1 MYLQKINPTPINR
14 GCHLPH
20 LWGIIVW
27 FFVPHLMITKS
38 TLVLVVDDHRM
49 VCDALVAL
57 IEKTGLCRKA
67 LPAYSGEEG
76 LSILKQEH
84 IAIAL
89 VDIRMPGLSG
99 SELVRIIEEEYPT
112 VKVVGMTSFDDEET
126 IQEMLQLNLAG
137 ILLKRSTTNREII
150 TCLKMVSE
158 GKVYLADGVRQFIES
173 KQLNPIR
180 VPRTNFTQ
188 REMEVLSL
196 LSEGQSSKLIA
207 EQLNLKPSTIED
219 YRKGMLKKTSTKST
233 AGLVAF
239 ALRNGLL

>member
-1 MYLQKINPTPINR
+1 
-14 GCHLPH
+14 
-20 LWGIIVW
+20 
-27 FFVPHLMITKS
+27 MITKS

-99 SELVRIIEEEYPT
+99 SALVKIIEQEHPK
-112 VKVVGMTSFDDEET
+112 VKVVGMTSFDDEDT

-137 ILLKRSTTNREII
+137 ILLKRSTTSREINE
-150 TCLKMVSE
+150 CLEMLSV
-158 GKVYLADGVRQFIES
+158 GKSYFTDEL
-173 KQLNPIR
+173 KQLVQVKQLHPAR
-180 VPRTNFTQ
+180 APRTNFTD
-188 REMEVLSL
+188 REMQVLNL

-207 EQLNLKPSTIED
+207 EHLDLKTSTIED
-219 YRKGMLKKTSTKST
+219 YRKGMLKKTDTKST

-239 ALRNGLL
+239 AMRNGLL